1 MDTAVVLTVNV
12 LMMIDVVLFIVAPVK
27 VMEVVE

>member
-1 MDTAVVLTVNV
+1 MDTAVVLIVIV

>member
-1 MDTAVVLTVNV
+1 MDTAVVLTVIV